1 MTDISD
7 EGEFIVELLR
17 GKGKLT
23 TSEVEELIKAQGI
36 GCRDAGGRFLP
47 ALKAQGF
54 IKGEFKNKAWH
65 WWVDE

>member
-1 MTDISD
+1 MIENSD
-7 EGEFIVELLR
+7 EGEFIIDLLK
-17 GKGKLT
+17 GKGKLS
-23 TSEVEELIKAQGI
+23 TSEVEELIKIQGI

-54 IKGEFKNKAWH
+54 IKGEFKNKAWF